1 MPFLC
6 PKLSERRHRCDSD
19 IGGHKLCLPLEGSRI
34 SRPIRTTPSAALSP
48 PSFDWWSNHRRA
60 LVFTFALRR
69 SPHYPAVSGGRRI
82 AGRFLFSEFRHYR
95 PTGPRF
101 SKRGD
106 RWPVRDVA
114 ATVDGFNGAALF
126 QARRYV
132 GQHCACW
139 PYKTGF
145 NGAAL
150 FQARRCVS
158 STGSSSHFGQLQ
170 RGRAFPSAEIW
181 DCAAERERIA
191 MLQRGRAFPSAE
203 MPACA

>member
-106 RWPVRDVA
+106 SNSLRTAFGKPAGVFLRAGPVYPTGVYTCQLRLSFHPVA
-114 ATVDGFNGAALF
+114 RLKVLTCERHRGCRYHPGARMIFDCQRAY
-126 QARRYV
+126 R
-132 GQHCACW
+132 
-139 PYKTGF
+139 TGMMSV
-145 NGAAL
+145 
-150 FQARRCVS
+150 RSKDITRCVELRV
-158 STGSSSHFGQLQ
+158 GE
-170 RGRAFPSAEIW
+170 PE
-181 DCAAERERIA
+181 
-191 MLQRGRAFPSAE
+191 
-203 MPACA
+203 